1 MPVQSSGQIK
11 ITDIITEFGGSEPH
25 ALSEYY
31 RDGGEV
37 GGGSPNVPTSGQ
49 LKISDFYGATDVIVE
64 TASDNETDRSLS
76 SIFGSNWTSSVPKK
90 YSVPSSVNLGATAT
104 NTYAITA
111 ESGMGG
117 TLIIE
122 IAGTVTGRGGNGG
135 NGGHYA
141 HSNRDGG
148 NGSGGGAGGD
158 AVYLNTNNVTI
169 NVLSGGRLSGGGRG
183 GGGGGGGGAGWY
195 GPQWGGDGGDGGDG
209 QGWNTTLNSGQNAGR
224 GTASWQSNGGGGGS
238 GGTYGNNGA
247 SGGAGTNTYYP
258 GRRWWRPAG
267 NGGGGGAAGAA
278 VELGSGISYTLNN
291 SGTVD
296 GSS

>member
-1 MPVQSSGQIK
+1 MPVQSSGEIK
-11 ITDIITEFGGSEPH
+11 ISDIITEFGGSEPH

-148 NGSGGGAGGD
+148 NGSGGGAGG
-158 AVYLNTNNVTI
+158 AE
-169 NVLSGGRLSGGGRG
+169 
-183 GGGGGGGGAGWY
+183 GA
-195 GPQWGGDGGDGGDG
+195 
-209 QGWNTTLNSGQNAGR
+209 
-224 GTASWQSNGGGGGS
+224 
-238 GGTYGNNGA
+238 
-247 SGGAGTNTYYP
+247 
-258 GRRWWRPAG
+258 
-267 NGGGGGAAGAA
+267 
-278 VELGSGISYTLNN
+278 
-291 SGTVD
+291 TVD
-296 GSS
+296 G